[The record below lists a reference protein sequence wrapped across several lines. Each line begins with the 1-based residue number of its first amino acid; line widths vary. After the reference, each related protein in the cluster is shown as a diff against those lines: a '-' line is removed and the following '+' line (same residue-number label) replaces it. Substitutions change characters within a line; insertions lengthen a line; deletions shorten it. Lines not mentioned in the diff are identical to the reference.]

1 MENVKKLEPSFQG
14 TLVDESRFLALA
26 CQAREEESTLEG
38 LHVENIR
45 VTGADF
51 STLALRKVSFR
62 HCRFVDC
69 DWSGAELEDV
79 VAECCDWSASR
90 LTGVRWHGCR
100 WTDCKGVGCDCSDG
114 ILHRSSFT
122 DCNFLS
128 NNFKGSTF
136 KQVSFIQTDLTGA
149 QLSQCRWKDLT
160 FSHCKLTEASFFRTA
175 MGGLDVTTCQID
187 GLILSQ
193 SGEELRGLIVDPL
206 QAAALARRLGLVI
219 RT

>member
-1 MENVKKLEPSFQG
+1 MENVKKLEPAFQG
-14 TLVDESRFLALA
+14 TVVVASRFLVLA
-26 CQAREEESTLEG
+26 RQAREEESTLED
-38 LHVENIR
+38 LHVENLHA
-45 VTGADF
+45 TGTDF
-51 STLALRKVSFR
+51 STLALRRVSFR

-69 DWSGAELEDV
+69 DWSGVELEDV
-79 VAECCDWSASR
+79 IAEHCDWSASR

-100 WTDCKGVGCDCSDG
+100 WTDCKGVGFDCSDG

-122 DCNFLS
+122 NCNFLS
-128 NNFKGSTF
+128 TNFKGSTF
-136 KQVSFIQTDLTGA
+136 KQVSFVQTDLTGA

-160 FSHCKLTEASFFRTA
+160 FSHCKLAEASFFRTA

-219 RT
+219 RP